1 MFPIIGNP
9 TYMPI
14 PSQQL
19 SINNQPTILV
29 VEDDMLIL
37 KMITSY
43 LEQESYQVLQ
53 ARDGLE
59 AMELIVESPPDLI
72 LSDILMPNLN
82 GLELLQ
88 RLRSHPDT
96 NQIPILLL
104 TAKVEPDDVIEGLK
118 LGADDYLTKPVDL
131 RILQARIDAKLSRS
145 LYTKPATNNTLP
157 ITQTLYDWDIFTREL
172 ERELTRSKQHPSKSY
187 LACIKLLQMERLVSQ
202 LGNIKQHITK
212 QVHAQ
217 VLFDKVP
224 LEIFVIDD
232 EGLFFLLLPEIS
244 LDDAQERLLK
254 LSNSIAQTDFLIK
267 NQRVRFT
274 PVIGYVELNDC
285 ETIDETFQLIDYA
298 LEDAHSQ
305 LDLVPKIYNST
316 KISRFST
323 WLRWIEQFGNAIK
336 SRIHIDY
343 FRKHVRTAVQVSMTL
358 SVGIGFPFF
367 LYIALGIFGIDIT
380 QIVYIG
386 VVVALL
392 LTAILIWFEGLL
404 ALRNNHIAQPVKT
417 YPLASAI
424 IAAYLPNE
432 AETIIP
438 TLEAFLHVNYPIPI
452 QIILAYNTPH
462 DMPIEDTLKA
472 MAIRNPNFK
481 PLRVENSTSKA
492 QNVNAALEY
501 VTGEFVGVFDADH
514 QPYPDNFKKAWQWL
528 AHDYDVVQGHCVIR
542 NGSTSWL
549 ARLIAV
555 EFEAIYAV
563 AHPGRAR
570 MHGFGIFGGSNGY
583 WKTDLLRNIRMHGFM
598 LTEDIDSSMRV
609 TTEGYKIKVAPDI
622 VSTELA
628 PTSFEPL
635 WNQRMRWAQGW
646 FQVSLKHVKNML
658 LSPHITLQQKVGIWH
673 LVVWRE
679 FYPWISMQIIPIVLY
694 WIVRNGGLDNID
706 WFIPIFVVTSIVT
719 LGTGPA
725 QIFYIYR
732 LSHQSIK
739 QHKRW
744 FVFYMLASFFYT
756 EYKNTIARVAQVK
769 EFMQEKKW
777 VTTPRN

>member
-1 MFPIIGNP
+1 
-9 TYMPI
+9 MPI
-14 PSQQL
+14 PSQDL
-19 SINNQPTILV
+19 DITNQPTILV

-37 KMITSY
+37 KMITTY
-43 LEQESYQVLQ
+43 LTSENFQVLQ

-59 AMELIVESPPDLI
+59 AMEFIVESPPDLI

-82 GLELLQ
+82 GLELLE

-104 TAKVEPDDVIEGLK
+104 TAKVEANDVIEGLK

-131 RILQARIDAKLSRS
+131 RILQARIKSKLSRHTNS
-145 LYTKPATNNTLP
+145 QEATHTR
-157 ITQTLYDWDIFTREL
+157 QTAPEILYDWDIFIREL
-172 ERELTRSKQHPSKSY
+172 DRELTRSKQHPSKSY

-202 LGNIKQHITK
+202 LGNIKQAITK
-212 QVHAQ
+212 QVYAQ
-217 VLFDKVP
+217 VLFDNAP
-224 LEIFVIDD
+224 LEILVIDD
-232 EGLFFLLLPEIS
+232 EGRFFLLLPELS
-244 LDDAQERLLK
+244 LEDTQERLLK
-254 LSNSIAQTDFLIK
+254 LSNSIAQTDFTIK
-267 NQRVRFT
+267 NQQVRFT
-274 PVIGYVELNDC
+274 PVIGFVELNGRK
-285 ETIDETFQLIDYA
+285 TLDETFQFIDYA
-298 LEDAHSQ
+298 LEDAHNQ
-305 LDLVPKIYNST
+305 LDLVPKIYQT
-316 KISRFST
+316 AKISGFST
-323 WLRWIEQFGNAIK
+323 WLRWLEQIGSAIK
-336 SRIHIDY
+336 KRIHINY
-343 FRKHVRTAVQVSMTL
+343 LRKHIRTAVQVSMTL
-358 SVGIGFPFF
+358 SIGIGFPFF
-367 LYIALGIFGIDIT
+367 LYLALGLIGIDIT

-392 LTAILIWFEGLL
+392 LTVMLIWFEGLL
-404 ALRNNHIAQPVKT
+404 ALWAKQTAKPVT
-417 YPLASAI
+417 SYPLASAI

-438 TLEAFLHVNYPIPI
+438 TIEAFLHVKYPIPI

-462 DMPIEDTLKA
+462 NLPIEDTLKA
-472 MAIRNPNFK
+472 MAIRNPHFK

-492 QNVNAALEY
+492 QNVNAALED
-501 VTGEFVGVFDADH
+501 VTGEFVGIFDADH
-514 QPYPDNFKKAWQWL
+514 QPHPDNFEKAWQWL
-528 AHDYDVVQGHCVIR
+528 ANGYDVVQGHCVIR
-542 NGSTSWL
+542 NGSASWL

-563 AHPGRAR
+563 AHPGRAK

-583 WKTDLLRNIRMHGFM
+583 WKTDLLRKIRMHGFM

-609 TTEGYKIKVAPDI
+609 TTGGYKIKVAPDI

-646 FQVSLKHVKNML
+646 FKVSLKHVKNML
-658 LSPHITLQQKVGIWH
+658 LSPHITLQQKMGIWH

-679 FYPWISMQIIPIVLY
+679 LYPWISMQIIPIVLY

-732 LSHQSIK
+732 LSHHTIK

-744 FVFYMLASFFYT
+744 FLFYMLASFFYT